1 MGSGLEDQQLV
12 CLARLGERV
21 AFATLIERHYPAL
34 RSICRRA
41 LRDSDLAGDA
51 AQQAVLTA
59 MLGLERL
66 RDDERFGSW
75 LIGIG
80 LNVCRS
86 MLRRRIDRPCG
97 IEALAG
103 ADADAHAPTLEGDPA
118 MAVEV
123 AEIEARVRA
132 AIAGLPRG
140 QQEAVALYYLAGLT
154 QAEIAER
161 LGTAPGAIKTR
172 LHKARRSLR
181 ASLNELWKEAYAM
194 PTDLLPMHV
203 ADLRRTSGADPDSI
217 RNIVYLEDDAGSRR
231 LPIWI
236 GPAEAIALAVVLED
250 VQLPRPWTHQLTA
263 ALLQAAG
270 ASVREVRIVELTNSV
285 FYARIIL
292 TDGAEVDARPS
303 DALTLAVQ
311 LGAPIYVDNA
321 VLDRSDTLADPERSE
336 AETARERGEDAN
348 AIARDT
354 QERLER
360 EAQRFRDKGE
370 AA

>member
-1 MGSGLEDQQLV
+1 MGSKPNDAALV
-12 CLARLGERV
+12 RLARQGERA

-34 RSICRRA
+34 RSTCRRA

-66 RDDERFGSW
+66 RDGERFGSW

-86 MLRRRIDRPCG
+86 MLRRRVDGPGG
-97 IEALAG
+97 IEALA
-103 ADADAHAPTLEGDPA
+103 DSNAPVAEGDPA
-118 MAVEV
+118 VTAEVGEVE
-123 AEIEARVRA
+123 ACVRA

-194 PTDLLPMHV
+194 PTDLLPMRV
-203 ADLRRTSGADPDSI
+203 ADLRRTSAADPESI

-270 ASVREVRIVELTNSV
+270 GSVREVRIVELTDSV

-303 DALTLAVQ
+303 DALILAVQ
-311 LGAPIYVDNA
+311 LDAPINVDQA

-360 EAQRFRDKGE
+360 EAQRFRDKGK

>member
-21 AFATLIERHYPAL
+21 AFATLIERHYAVL
-34 RSICRRA
+34 RSTCRRVLA
-41 LRDSDLAGDA
+41 DNDLAGDA
-51 AQQAVLTA
+51 AQEATLTA

-86 MLRRRIDRPCG
+86 MLRRRIDRPGG

-123 AEIEARVRA
+123 AEVEARVRA

-181 ASLNELWKEAYAM
+181 ASLDELWKEAYAM
-194 PTDLLPMHV
+194 PTETAALVPMHV
-203 ADLRRTSGADPDSI
+203 ADLRRT
-217 RNIVYLEDDAGSRR
+217 
-231 LPIWI
+231 
-236 GPAEAIALAVVLED
+236 
-250 VQLPRPWTHQLTA
+250 
-263 ALLQAAG
+263 
-270 ASVREVRIVELTNSV
+270 
-285 FYARIIL
+285 
-292 TDGAEVDARPS
+292 
-303 DALTLAVQ
+303 
-311 LGAPIYVDNA
+311 
-321 VLDRSDTLADPERSE
+321 
-336 AETARERGEDAN
+336 
-348 AIARDT
+348 
-354 QERLER
+354 
-360 EAQRFRDKGE
+360 GE
-370 AA
+370 AGDE

>member
-1 MGSGLEDQQLV
+1 
-12 CLARLGERV
+12 
-21 AFATLIERHYPAL
+21 
-34 RSICRRA
+34 
-41 LRDSDLAGDA
+41 
-51 AQQAVLTA
+51 
-59 MLGLERL
+59 
-66 RDDERFGSW
+66 
-75 LIGIG
+75 
-80 LNVCRS
+80 
-86 MLRRRIDRPCG
+86 
-97 IEALAG
+97 
-103 ADADAHAPTLEGDPA
+103 
-118 MAVEV
+118 
-123 AEIEARVRA
+123 
-132 AIAGLPRG
+132 
-140 QQEAVALYYLAGLT
+140 
-154 QAEIAER
+154 
-161 LGTAPGAIKTR
+161 
-172 LHKARRSLR
+172 
-181 ASLNELWKEAYAM
+181 M

-203 ADLRRTSGADPDSI
+203 ADLRRTSGADPESI

-270 ASVREVRIVELTNSV
+270 GSVREVRIVELTDSV

-311 LGAPIYVDNA
+311 LGAPIYVDEA

-336 AETARERGEDAN
+336 AETARERGDDAI

>member
-1 MGSGLEDQQLV
+1 MGSGLDDRKLV
-12 CLARLGERV
+12 RLARQGERV

-34 RSICRRA
+34 RSTCRRA
-41 LRDSDLAGDA
+41 LGDSDLAGDA
-51 AQQAVLTA
+51 AQQATLTA

-66 RDDERFGSW
+66 RDDDRFGSW

-86 MLRRRIDRPCG
+86 MLRRRVDLPGG
-97 IEALAG
+97 IEALANTG
-103 ADADAHAPTLEGDPA
+103 APIAEGDPA
-118 MAVEV
+118 VAAEV
-123 AEIEARVRA
+123 AEVEARVRA

-270 ASVREVRIVELTNSV
+270 GSVREVRIVELTDSV
-285 FYARIIL
+285 FYARIVL
-292 TDGAEVDARPS
+292 SDGTEVDARPS

-311 LGAPIYVDNA
+311 LGAPIYVDEA
-321 VLDRSDTLADPERSE
+321 VLDRSETLANPERSE
-336 AETARERGEDAN
+336 AETARERGDDAS

-360 EAQRFRDKGE
+360 EAQRFRGKGT

>member
-1 MGSGLEDQQLV
+1 MGSGLDDRKLV
-12 CLARLGERV
+12 RLARQGERV

-34 RSICRRA
+34 RSTCRRA
-41 LRDSDLAGDA
+41 LGDSDLAGDA
-51 AQQAVLTA
+51 AQQATLTA

-66 RDDERFGSW
+66 RDDDALRFMADRHRSER
-75 LIGIG
+75 LP
-80 LNVCRS
+80 V
-86 MLRRRIDRPCG
+86 D
-97 IEALAG
+97 
-103 ADADAHAPTLEGDPA
+103 APTPSRPTRRDRGSGRATPARRSSKADPA
-118 MAVEV
+118 VAAEV
-123 AEIEARVRA
+123 AEVEARVRA

-250 VQLPRPWTHQLTA
+250 VQLPRPLDTSAHGGA
-263 ALLQAAG
+263 PAG
-270 ASVREVRIVELTNSV
+270 GRRQR
-285 FYARIIL
+285 AR
-292 TDGAEVDARPS
+292 GADRRARP
-303 DALTLAVQ
+303 T
-311 LGAPIYVDNA
+311 
-321 VLDRSDTLADPERSE
+321 RSST
-336 AETARERGEDAN
+336 RGSS
-348 AIARDT
+348 
-354 QERLER
+354 
-360 EAQRFRDKGE
+360 
-370 AA
+370 

>member
-1 MGSGLEDQQLV
+1 MGSGLEDRQLV
-12 CLARLGERV
+12 CLARQGERV

-41 LRDSDLAGDA
+41 LSDSDLAGDA

-86 MLRRRIDRPCG
+86 MLRRRIDRPGG

-103 ADADAHAPTLEGDPA
+103 ADADAQAHAPTLEGDPA

-231 LPIWI
+231 LP
-236 GPAEAIALAVVLED
+236 
-250 VQLPRPWTHQLTA
+250 
-263 ALLQAAG
+263 
-270 ASVREVRIVELTNSV
+270 
-285 FYARIIL
+285 
-292 TDGAEVDARPS
+292 
-303 DALTLAVQ
+303 
-311 LGAPIYVDNA
+311 
-321 VLDRSDTLADPERSE
+321 
-336 AETARERGEDAN
+336 
-348 AIARDT
+348 
-354 QERLER
+354 
-360 EAQRFRDKGE
+360 
-370 AA
+370 

>member
-1 MGSGLEDQQLV
+1 MGPELDDRELV
-12 CLARLGERV
+12 RLAREGERA
-21 AFATLIERHYPAL
+21 AFATLVERHYPAL
-34 RSICRRA
+34 RSTCRRA
-41 LRDSDLAGDA
+41 LKDGDLAGDA

-86 MLRRRIDRPCG
+86 MLRRRVDRPGG
-97 IEALAG
+97 IEALA
-103 ADADAHAPTLEGDPA
+103 DADVPAPTVEGDPA
-118 MAVEV
+118 VAAEV
-123 AEIEARVRA
+123 AEVEARVRA
-132 AIAGLPRG
+132 AIAGLPSG

-181 ASLNELWKEAYAM
+181 AALNELWKEAYAM

-217 RNIVYLEDDAGSRR
+217 RNIVYLEDDAGARR

-236 GPAEAIALAVVLED
+236 GAAEAIALAVVLED

-270 ASVREVRIVELTNSV
+270 GSVREVRIVELTDSV

-292 TDGAEVDARPS
+292 TDGSEVDARPS

-311 LGAPIYVDNA
+311 LGAPIYVDEA
-321 VLDRSDTLADPERSE
+321 VLDRSDTLADPERTE
-336 AETARERGEDAN
+336 AETARERGDDAS